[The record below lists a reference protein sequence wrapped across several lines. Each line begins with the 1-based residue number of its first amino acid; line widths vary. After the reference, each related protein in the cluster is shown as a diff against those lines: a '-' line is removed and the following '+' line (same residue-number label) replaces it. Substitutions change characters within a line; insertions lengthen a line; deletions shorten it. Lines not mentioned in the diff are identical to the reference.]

1 MTQRPDY
8 SSASASGAASSGQ
21 DQSTLFRGNDTGIA
35 LKDAKSVRGTPARQ
49 MPAFILGEE
58 LAALAEADERIVVAT
73 ADLAN
78 SSRTRDFA
86 ARHPDR
92 FIDFGIAERNMI
104 TAAAG
109 MASCGLV
116 PYVATFASFCGI
128 LAAEAI
134 KTDCA
139 YPRMKV
145 RVLGHH
151 SGISMGFYGTS
162 HHSTEDIGMMRT
174 IADLTVVCAA
184 DANQL
189 RAILRASLDHPG
201 AMYIRL
207 GRGRDA
213 EVYPQVPADFAFG
226 RASTLRQGRDLTVI
240 ATGSQVHAS
249 LAAADALSAE
259 GRSVRVVDM
268 HTIKPL
274 DVETVRAA
282 AAETGA
288 ILTVEEHNVIGGLG
302 SAVAEVLAGDGAG
315 VRFRR
320 HGIDDVFSLIGPPAA
335 LYAHYGLD
343 AAGVTQIAR
352 DMLA

>member
-1 MTQRPDY
+1 MVVRVDN
-8 SSASASGAASSGQ
+8 SGQ
-21 DQSTLFRGNDTGIA
+21 DQSTLFRGNDTDIA
-35 LKDAKSVRGTPARQ
+35 LKDSKSVRGTPAKS

-58 LAALAEADERIVVAT
+58 LADLAENDPRIVVAT

-86 ARHPDR
+86 NRHPGR

-109 MASCGLV
+109 MASCGMI
-116 PYVATFASFCGI
+116 PYVATFAAFCGI

-134 KTDCA
+134 RTDCA
-139 YPRMKV
+139 YPRMPV
-145 RVLGHH
+145 RIIGHH

-162 HHSTEDIGMMRT
+162 HHSLEDIGMMRT

-189 RAILRASLDHPG
+189 RAILRASVDHPG

-213 EVYPQVPADFAFG
+213 EVYSEVPKDFALG
-226 RASTLRQGRDLTVI
+226 KATQLREGRDLTII

-249 LAAADALSAE
+249 LAAADVLAAE
-259 GRSVRVVDM
+259 GKTVRVIDM

-274 DVETVRAA
+274 DVDAIKAA
-282 AAETGA
+282 VAETAA
-288 ILTVEEHNVIGGLG
+288 ILTVEEHNIIGGLG
-302 SAVAEVLAGDGAG
+302 SAVAEVIAGGPAIP
-315 VRFRR
+315 FRR
-320 HGIDDVFSLIGPPAA
+320 HGINDEFSLIGPPAA

-343 AAGVTQIAR
+343 AAGVTRVAR
-352 DMLA
+352 EFATARN

>member
-1 MTQRPDY
+1 MTAQMDN
-8 SSASASGAASSGQ
+8 SGQ
-21 DQSTLFRGNDTGIA
+21 DQSALFRGDDKEIS
-35 LKDAKSVRGTPARQ
+35 LKDAKSVRGTPANS

-58 LAALAEADERIVVAT
+58 LADLAETDPRIVVAT

-86 ARHPDR
+86 NRHPGR

-109 MASCGLV
+109 MASCGMI
-116 PYVATFASFCGI
+116 PYVATFAAFSGI
-128 LAAEAI
+128 LATEAI
-134 KTDCA
+134 RTDCA
-139 YPRMKV
+139 YPRMPV
-145 RVLGHH
+145 RIIGHH

-162 HHSTEDIGMMRT
+162 HHALEDIGMMRT
-174 IADLTVVCAA
+174 IAELTVVCAA

-213 EVYPQVPADFAFG
+213 EVYGEIPAGFRFG
-226 RASTLRQGRDLTVI
+226 KAAMLRDGRDLTII

-249 LAAADALSAE
+249 LAAADRLLGE
-259 GRSVRVVDM
+259 GRSVRVLDM
-268 HTIKPL
+268 HTVKPI
-274 DVETVRAA
+274 DREAVKAA
-282 AAETGA
+282 VAETGA

-302 SAVAEVLAGDGAG
+302 SAGAEVLAGGPAIP
-315 VRFRR
+315 FHR
-320 HGIDDVFSLIGPPAA
+320 HGIHDEFSLIGPPAA

-343 AAGVTQIAR
+343 ADGVTRTAR
-352 DMLA
+352 ELLARAG

>member
-1 MTQRPDY
+1 M
-8 SSASASGAASSGQ
+8 SAAGQ
-21 DQSTLFRGNDTGIA
+21 DQSTLFRGDEKELR
-35 LKDAKSVRGTPARQ
+35 LKDAKSVRGTPAKS

-58 LAALAEADERIVVAT
+58 LADLAEHDPRIVVAT

-86 ARHPDR
+86 NRHPAR
-92 FIDFGIAERNMI
+92 FLDFGIAERNMI

-109 MASCGLV
+109 MASCGMV
-116 PYVATFASFCGI
+116 PYVATFASFAAI
-128 LAAEAI
+128 LGAEAI

-139 YPRMKV
+139 YPRMPV
-145 RVLGHH
+145 RIIGHH

-162 HHSTEDIGMMRT
+162 HHSTEDLGMMRS

-189 RAILRASLDHPG
+189 RAILRASVDHPG

-213 EVYPQVPADFAFG
+213 EVYTEVPADFAFG
-226 RASTLRQGRDLTVI
+226 KASTLREGSDLTII

-249 LAAADALSAE
+249 LAAADRLAGE
-259 GRSVRVVDM
+259 GIAVRVLDM

-274 DVETVRAA
+274 DADAVRAA
-282 AAETGA
+282 ARETRA
-288 ILTVEEHNVIGGLG
+288 ILTVEEHNTTGGLG
-302 SAVAEVLAGDGAG
+302 SAVAEVL
-315 VRFRR
+315 VEEERVPFRR
-320 HGIDDVFSLIGPPAA
+320 HGILDEFSLIGPPAA
-335 LYAHYGLD
+335 LYAHYRLD
-343 AAGVTQIAR
+343 ADGVTAIAKELLEKS
-352 DMLA
+352 D

>member
-1 MTQRPDY
+1 MSVRSDN
-8 SSASASGAASSGQ
+8 SGQ
-21 DQSTLFRGNDTGIA
+21 DQSALFRGDDKEIA
-35 LKDAKSVRGTPARQ
+35 LRDAKSVRGTPAKS

-58 LAALAEADERIVVAT
+58 LADLAEKDPRIVVAT

-86 ARHPDR
+86 NRHPGR
-92 FIDFGIAERNMI
+92 FVDFGIAERNMI

-109 MASCGLV
+109 MASCGMV
-116 PYVATFASFCGI
+116 PYVATFAAFCGI

-134 KTDCA
+134 RTDCA
-139 YPRMKV
+139 YPRMPV
-145 RVLGHH
+145 RIIGHH

-162 HHSTEDIGMMRT
+162 HHSLEDIGMMRT

-189 RAILRASLDHPG
+189 RAILRASVDHPG

-213 EVYPQVPADFAFG
+213 EVYGEVPADFRFG
-226 RASTLRQGRDLTVI
+226 KAKTLREGHELTI
-240 ATGSQVHAS
+240 ITTGSQVHAS
-249 LAAADALSAE
+249 LAAADALRAE

-274 DVETVRAA
+274 DIDAVKAA
-282 AAETGA
+282 AAETRA
-288 ILTVEEHNVIGGLG
+288 ILTVEEHNIIGGLG
-302 SAVAEVLAGDGAG
+302 SAVAEVIAGGPPIP
-315 VRFRR
+315 FRR
-320 HGIDDVFSLIGPPAA
+320 HGIEDQYSLIGPPAA
-335 LYAHYGLD
+335 LYAHYRLD
-343 AAGVTQIAR
+343 ADGVTQVAR
-352 DMLA
+352 ELLGKVN